1 MRSGVE
7 SQVPMELDG
16 CGEEV
21 AFGELE
27 VFGGV
32 SECEALP
39 KKVAWSPVGSERAWW
54 VRVAWSGCWLV
65 VQWLLVP
72 VPDESALRGV
82 H

>member
-39 KKVAWSPVGSERAWW
+39 KKVACQLDLKGPG
-54 VRVAWSGCWLV
+54 G
-65 VQWLLVP
+65 
-72 VPDESALRGV
+72 
-82 H
+82 

>member
-1 MRSGVE
+1 MVDVVWWRGKWSAEVRSGVE

-39 KKVAWSPVGSERAWW
+39 KKVACQLDLKGPG
-54 VRVAWSGCWLV
+54 G
-65 VQWLLVP
+65 
-72 VPDESALRGV
+72 
-82 H
+82 